1 MKRLQQ
7 KGKLRL
13 LLFVLLGG
21 FMTKYVRKD
30 NGLYFIKKNAI
41 SIAKAFF
48 YEDKVI
54 IDIQNAT
61 SEYQIEKIL
70 AEARRAQQ

>member
-1 MKRLQQ
+1 MI
-7 KGKLRL
+7 
-13 LLFVLLGG
+13 
-21 FMTKYVRKD
+21 KYVRKD

-54 IDIQNAT
+54 IDIQNTT

>member
-1 MKRLQQ
+1 MI
-7 KGKLRL
+7 
-13 LLFVLLGG
+13 
-21 FMTKYVRKD
+21 KYVRKD

-41 SIAKAFF
+41 NIAKAFF